1 MGRLGLNERRFL
13 AEILYGFIKRD
24 YRRIAEVH
32 FEAGYVP
39 RLHKVE
45 DFAQAIRAIGE
56 PIHSRTAD
64 QISMAK
70 VLTLLFEITG
80 LFDMKTRTE
89 LVLLQK
95 TMVVVEGVAR
105 TLDPKLNM
113 WATAEPVVRAWI
125 EQNLGPVG
133 KLQDA
138 GRAAQTLGRFA
149 AGLPAAL
156 LRAEGVLTQS
166 KA

>member
-1 MGRLGLNERRFL
+1 
-13 AEILYGFIKRD
+13 
-24 YRRIAEVH
+24 
-32 FEAGYVP
+32 
-39 RLHKVE
+39 
-45 DFAQAIRAIGE
+45 
-56 PIHSRTAD
+56 
-64 QISMAK
+64 
-70 VLTLLFEITG
+70 
-80 LFDMKTRTE
+80 
-89 LVLLQK
+89 VLLQK

-125 EQNLGPVG
+125 EQNLGPIG

-156 LRAEGVLTQS
+156 LRAEGVLTQLEGIAEEGVELS
-166 KA
+166 DSAIESMGEASARGARLGHIALWIIAAVGLLLLLRR